1 MTQQKDNLVRLMN
14 YYIMHLKIP
23 VYGGLHFYYYDVL
36 EAFARDVFINCL
48 NEERLGII
56 DMLTIRDIWSTE
68 SIDIDTR
75 EIAS

>member
-1 MTQQKDNLVRLMN
+1 MN

-23 VYGGLHFYYYDVL
+23 VYGGLYFYYYDVL

-48 NEERLGII
+48 KEERQGII

-75 EIAS
+75 EIA